1 MPFRKGKSGNPNG
14 RPRGSDNNIIKD
26 LRERITLIL
35 DTQFDQIITDLD
47 SLKPKDRINAYIK
60 LIV

>member
-1 MPFRKGKSGNPNG
+1 MPFRKEKSGNPNG
-14 RPRGSDNNIIKD
+14 RPRGSTNNNIKD
-26 LRERITLIL
+26 LRERTTLIL
-35 DTQFDQIITDLD
+35 DTQFDQIVTDLD